1 MLKRFLYS
9 ALFSFFL
16 CFLFTPA
23 ASSQDLNTEEDPFFD
38 KLNKDVNDLI
48 EKHIG
53 SLNKTAPT
61 EEASIKELY
70 NNSSYTDSLQSMSS
84 AIALVE
90 RRRIAKDVGFRFYM
104 GYIDNLTNGLEDQG
118 FFYRR
123 AFQTGL
129 DWNLLKDGWLDSRYK
144 ANEYQ
149 YHQQIQTLNQTRGG
163 KPNEYSFL
171 YHHISGV
178 FGEAKRIALVN
189 RLSFSNDYL
198 EISKKLYYKKLLLWD
213 DILMLL
219 AQQAALDNMLQK
231 AAFSDKAT
239 VDSVVVARVE
249 MLPVFKI
256 NQEQLLVKFYER
268 NNVTDSLNIQLHEDY
283 VLSKYRAV
291 RDISLRP
298 FIRYN
303 YYDYEGLNQTVEGNR
318 DFLSV
323 GLQFSVP
330 LPLRIKENRTLREL
344 TMKEVDLKNTFSA
357 STNAIELK
365 NILSEYDQAYSR
377 YIDLCYKKQVIKEVI
392 RREQVK
398 LNFNDTDYSPIAII
412 KQLNEFFEVTYE
424 VTAVKEQLYLLL
436 LKLNYIIP
444 DADISG
450 FSEKVNYESGV
461 EDVKVSSKSMYV
473 WSSTFSELSNESLVK
488 ELKLAKCKKVILSI
502 NQDNALKMK
511 AYELNKLLIKA
522 NIELHMMIANNKYI
536 YANEES
542 KLIEAVEYLSDIP
555 GVKGIHL
562 DVEPHVLPELKD
574 NRDKYQ
580 DMYVDMLKKVWKTT
594 KSKGLKL
601 SVSIPVF
608 YETDK
613 LQKIYSYADKVYLM
627 AYETPN
633 VDFII
638 RKTKE
643 EIAID
648 KSKTIIA
655 LRTKDFKSR
664 DTMNQFIQQL
674 QSALGHS
681 EFAIHDLK
689 SWATLK

>member
-9 ALFSFFL
+9 ALFIFFL

-38 KLNKDVNDLI
+38 KLNKDVNELI

-53 SLNKTAPT
+53 SLNKTAPD

-70 NNSSYTDSLQSMSS
+70 NNSSYRDSLQSMSS

-90 RRRIAKDVGFRFYM
+90 RRRIAKDVGVRFYM
-104 GYIDNLTNGLEDQG
+104 GYIDNLTNGFEDQG

-129 DWNLLKDGWLDSRYK
+129 DWNLLRDGWLDSRYK
-144 ANEYQ
+144 AKEYQ

-178 FGEAKRIALVN
+178 FDQAKRIALVN
-189 RLSFSNDYL
+189 RLSFFNDYL

-213 DILMLL
+213 DIIMLL
-219 AQQAALDNMLQK
+219 AQQAALDNMHQK
-231 AAFSDKAT
+231 VAFSDKAT
-239 VDSVVVARVE
+239 VDSNVVARVE

-256 NQEQLLVKFYER
+256 NQEQLLIKFYER

-357 STNAIELK
+357 STSAIELK

-398 LNFNDTDYSPIAII
+398 LNFNDTDYSPITIV
-412 KQLNEFFEVTYE
+412 KQLNEFFEVTYD
-424 VTAVKEQLYLLL
+424 VTTVKEQLYLLL

-461 EDVKVSSKSMYV
+461 EEVKVSSKSMYV

-522 NIELHMMIANNKYI
+522 NIELHMVIANNKYI

-555 GVKGIHL
+555 GIKGIHL

-613 LQKIYSYADKVYLM
+613 LQKIYSYTDKVYLM

-633 VDFII
+633 VDFIT